1 MSALAAAAAGVGA
14 ITSLIGTNQ
23 TNKTN
28 IKLQREQNEWNAAQ
42 AEKANKWNLEQWE
55 RENVYNNAQNQMA
68 RLEAAGLNP
77 NLMYGQGSPG
87 SAGSV
92 KSEVAPSVAPARV
105 TSPLQNFSQQVAP
118 MISMYQ
124 DLQNKQA
131 QLSVQQKQAQ
141 LIDQE
146 IASKALDNVS
156 KGYRNTRESEELPF
170 YQMNAMA
177 DAQRKRLT
185 YENMNVEGRI
195 KQLNE
200 NILLQSMPSM
210 IERSQ
215 WITRDVKQRALGGE
229 LNNELNRSLKPF
241 GVTQN
246 DELWQRY
253 LIPTVNKLLMKWL
266 GTDKTVHNNKY

>member
-14 ITSLIGTNQ
+14 LTGLIGTNQ

-42 AEKANKWNLEQWE
+42 AEKANQWNLEQWE

-105 TSPLQNFSQQVAP
+105 TSPLQNFSNQVVP
-118 MISMYQ
+118 LISMYQ

-131 QLSVQQKQAQ
+131 QISVQQKQAQ
-141 LIDQE
+141 LYDQE
-146 IASKALDNVS
+146 IAGKAIDNVI
-156 KGYRNTRESEELPF
+156 KGYASEKAKHQSF
-170 YQMNAMA
+170 YFQT
-177 DAQRKRLT
+177 DAQF
-185 YENMNVEGRI
+185 ENARRSHMTDYWQAKYQREFRNLDFDMDMRPLIVTG
-195 KQLNE
+195 KQK
-200 NILLQSMPSM
+200 
-210 IERSQ
+210 
-215 WITRDVKQRALGGE
+215 D
-229 LNNELNRSLKPF
+229 
-241 GVTQN
+241 
-246 DELWQRY
+246 
-253 LIPTVNKLLMKWL
+253 
-266 GTDKTVHNNKY
+266 